1 MCHGCFSCHFLLGWS
16 TAQSKRGWPKV
27 TTAFTQGLLLNS
39 GSTNTATVTP
49 GQDVINAN
57 LTIYEF
63 SYV

>member
-1 MCHGCFSCHFLLGWS
+1 MIKPWI
-16 TAQSKRGWPKV
+16 
-27 TTAFTQGLLLNS
+27 
-39 GSTNTATVTP
+39 TNTATVTP